1 MKCVTVVHVLLL
13 CDTLVVKG
21 VLQFSLFPLDN
32 VMSAGQGMSCR
43 VDVMLSPT
51 STEDH
56 QFVDTKCAVDKL
68 DDDVRYE
75 YAKFMIDL
83 LKLFVKMSITTDD
96 VLLSFSCLEEDDQII
111 STDMRGS
118 TNIKSFMRALSKT
131 QSWYNFGTT
140 ARLACMH
147 GESEGERLVEEYE
160 EKLKVHLLKRIKIP
174 VAHKAERI
182 VIKFNEKREK
192 FTEEKTMKF
201 RRTVSRVLTLK
212 LREFIFVSVED
223 GCVQLTFLFPSIIV
237 PHVKQALGTISDD
250 LTDWKVISIRV
261 KGSVS
266 VTNTCNLK

>member
-75 YAKFMIDL
+75 YAKFMNDL
-83 LKLFVKMSITTDD
+83 LKLFVKMSIPTDD
-96 VLLSFSCLEEDDQII
+96 VLLSFSCLEDDQII

-192 FTEEKTMKF
+192 FTEEKIMKF
-201 RRTVSRVLTLK
+201 RHTVSRVLTLEP
-212 LREFIFVSVED
+212 REFIFVSVED